1 MAGSLSEFKSSF
13 STDVARPNR
22 FDVTI
27 PVPIGMVPYRN
38 TSRRLNLRCESA
50 ELPGRSLG
58 TAGMKIYGVE
68 EKFPYMTAYNDMS
81 LTFIVGDDMQEKK
94 FFDAWL
100 NWITPSFSYDVKY
113 KADYAVIIRV
123 NQYDL
128 RSKSSYSVDL
138 IDAFPIAVTPLQLDW
153 SSDGYHKLTVTFA
166 YTSWRNNS
174 LEALAMELIEDQ
186 IYKGVGPRTPSN
198 LMGDLLSPED
208 AVKINLT
215 SVDNPPVAVAFATGD
230 ANRGPS
236 IPQD

>member
-1 MAGSLSEFKSSF
+1 MAGSISDFKSSF

-58 TAGMKIYGVE
+58 TTGMKIYGVE

-123 NQYDL
+123 SQYDL

-138 IDAFPIAVTPLQLDW
+138 IDAFPIAVNPLQLDW

-174 LEALAMELIEDQ
+174 LEAIAMELLEDQ
-186 IYKGVGPRTPSN
+186 IYRGAGPRTASN

-215 SVDNPPVAVAFATGD
+215 SVENPPVAVAFATGD